1 MIIAIDGPAGSG
13 KSSVALEV
21 SKKLNLVYL
30 DTGSMYRLI
39 TYFMINNGMLA
50 KLDSMSDEEISKV
63 LAKINFTL
71 KDNTFLLDKED
82 VGNKIRTPE
91 INQNISKV
99 AQNKE
104 IRKFL
109 VNIQRKLGEEQDS
122 ILDGRDI
129 GTVVFPNADFKFFL
143 DASPEVRAQR
153 RTIENEKKKITST
166 YDEILEEII
175 KRDEADRTRKI
186 APLSKAVDA
195 FEIDTSNMT
204 FEEVVNKV
212 IEKVKNEA

>member
-39 TYFMINNGMLA
+39 TYFMMNNGMLA

-63 LAKINFTL
+63 LEKINLTL
-71 KDNTFLLDKED
+71 KDNTFLLNKED
-82 VGNKIRTPE
+82 VGNEIRTPE

-104 IRKFL
+104 IRNFL
-109 VNIQRKLGEEQDS
+109 VSIQQKLGEKQNS

-129 GTVVFPNADFKFFL
+129 GTVVFPNAEFKFFL
-143 DASPEVRAQR
+143 NASPEVRARR
-153 RTIENEKKKITST
+153 RTIENEKKKIMST

-195 FEIDTSNMT
+195 LEIDTSNMT

-212 IEKVKNEA
+212 IEKVKDEA